1 MCEAALATFQGWE
14 VKASSS
20 QDQPGKEE
28 GHGEEEESKLDDC
41 QPPPTE
47 LALNSTIF

>member
-14 VKASSS
+14 VKAGSS

-41 QPPPTE
+41 QPPRTE